1 MIITHND
8 DGTLRVV
15 PTHVVVDT
23 RDGYVF
29 SKDSYGRPFNGSL
42 AHMFANS
49 RNMEKP
55 GTYKAFQLIETDA

>member
-1 MIITHND
+1 M
-8 DGTLRVV
+8 

-29 SKDSYGRPFNGSL
+29 SRDSYDRPFNGSL

-49 RNMEKP
+49 RNMETP
-55 GTYKAFQLIETDA
+55 NRYKVFRLIEMDS